1 MASCEWLGRTRRP
14 PVAPP
19 PSGRSAT
26 PSARA
31 PRGPGRNLRLSCC
44 QALSLSL
51 LILRLN
57 HKGIRPAQCRA
68 TAGSADAATNW
79 PSALGQMSAAAPP
92 APASSWP
99 RHPRASSSWAPPPPA
114 ASRSPGTKRLRMSVR
129 VCVRGCSTERDR
141 HATWHGTVWHSMAA
155 TCDVRCCAGR
165 VRDRY
170 VLWRAPGYQGA
181 ALSRRR
187 CGR

>member
-1 MASCEWLGRTRRP
+1 MRALMCTQILGHRLLGLFGCRRLLSHATQRRTCDCD
-14 PVAPP
+14 VQGMP
-19 PSGRSAT
+19 PSGQDIICII
-26 PSARA
+26 
-31 PRGPGRNLRLSCC
+31 N
-44 QALSLSL
+44 
-51 LILRLN
+51 N
-57 HKGIRPAQCRA
+57 KGIRPAQCRA

-79 PSALGQMSAAAPP
+79 PSALVQMSAAAPP
-92 APASSWP
+92 APASSRP
-99 RHPRASSSWAPPPPA
+99 RHPPPASWAPPRPA
-114 ASRSPGTKRLRMSVR
+114 SSRSPGTKSLRMSVR

-141 HATWHGTVWHSMAA
+141 HAMWHGTAWHSTAT